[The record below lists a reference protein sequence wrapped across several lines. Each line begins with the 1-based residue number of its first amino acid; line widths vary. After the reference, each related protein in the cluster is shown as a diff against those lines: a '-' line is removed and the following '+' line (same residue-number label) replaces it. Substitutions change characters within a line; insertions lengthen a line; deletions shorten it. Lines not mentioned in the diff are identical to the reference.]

1 VYRTSAK
8 PKRVCSVFDIGPYLV
23 GTPGGRLVVVL
34 SAPLWIPAAVALV
47 FIAAMLLWLSTLTW
61 CPLVRVISWVRY
73 GDQYALGNYWWVLD
87 DTEAS
92 SHRYKTEQARSRLGL

>member
-1 VYRTSAK
+1 MYRTNMK
-8 PKRVCSVFDIGPYLV
+8 PKRVCSIFDIGPYLV
-23 GTPGGRLVVVL
+23 STPGGRLVVAL
-34 SAPLWIPAAVALV
+34 SAPVWFPVMV
-47 FIAAMLLWLSTLTW
+47 VVTTVLLLLSTLTW
-61 CPLVRVISWVRY
+61 CPVVRVVSWVRY